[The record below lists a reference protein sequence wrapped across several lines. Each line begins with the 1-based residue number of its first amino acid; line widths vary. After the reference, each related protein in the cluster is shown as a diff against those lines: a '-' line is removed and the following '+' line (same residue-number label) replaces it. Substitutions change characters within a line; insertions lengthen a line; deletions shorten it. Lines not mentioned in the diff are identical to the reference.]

1 MLDLIIKNGQII
13 DGTGAEPF
21 FADIGIE
28 NGKIVIIGDCGQEA
42 KKVIDAAGLVVTP
55 GFIDSHSH
63 VDNAAVDFPEQK
75 EKCEQGIT
83 TSVAGQ
89 CGSSY
94 MPKIKAS
101 AEARRSA
108 EGFFKKLD
116 TLPLGANIVTFVGHG
131 TVRSSVMGLA
141 NREPTDDELEQMKEL
156 VRESVK
162 AGALGVSFGLIY
174 VPSCYAKTAELV
186 EIAKACKEAGG
197 MISAHIRGEGAQVV
211 DSVKE
216 FIHIIKESGAK
227 GVISHHKAAGAKN
240 HGKTEITLKLIE
252 QANSEGADIYCD
264 VYPYIASSTTL
275 STKFVPKE
283 FQADNKMLEN
293 LADPAIRALIKER
306 LVTQETS
313 SYDGILVTVC
323 KNHPEFQGKTLTEIG
338 EMLDCDCVEAAL
350 RVIELGRGSASACYF
365 TMNESDVERVM
376 AYPRSMICTDSSV
389 ARNNSVYHPR
399 LRASFPRAIGEYCRN
414 RGVVPLVEMIRKI
427 TSLPANVYGLEG
439 KGIIRE
445 GYDADICIFDFDK
458 IIDKATYAEPTNK
471 CEGLGYVIISGEIAC
486 AHAVYTGS
494 GSGKAIR
501 RKN

>member
-21 FADIGIE
+21 FADIGIDH
-28 NGKIVIIGDCGQEA
+28 GKIVFIGDCKQEA

-63 VDNAAVDFPEQK
+63 VDNAVLEFPEQR

-94 MPKIKAS
+94 MPKIKS
-101 AEARRSA
+101 SGEARRSA
-108 EGFFKKLD
+108 AGFFNKLD

-141 NREPTDDELEQMKEL
+141 NREPTEAELEQMKDL

-174 VPSCYAKTAELV
+174 VPGCYAKTEELV
-186 EIAKACKEAGG
+186 EIAKACKAAGG

-216 FIHIIKESGAK
+216 FIHIVKESGAK
-227 GVISHHKAAGAKN
+227 GVISHHKAAGVKN
-240 HGKTEITLKLIE
+240 HGKTEITLELIK
-252 QANSEGADIYCD
+252 QAVAEGADIYCD
-264 VYPYIASSTTL
+264 VYPYVASSTSL
-275 STKFVPKE
+275 SAKFVPKD

-293 LADPAIRALIKER
+293 LADPATRALIKER
-306 LVTQETS
+306 LVAQETS
-313 SYDGILVTVC
+313 SYDGVLVTVC
-323 KNHPEFQGKTLTEIG
+323 KGHPEFQGKTLTEIAK
-338 EMLDCDCVEAAL
+338 MLDCDCVEAAL

-389 ARNNSVYHPR
+389 AGNNSVYHPR
-399 LRASFPRAIGEYCRN
+399 LRASFPRAIGEYCRE

-427 TSLPANVYGLEG
+427 TSLPADVYGLEG
-439 KGIIRE
+439 KSIIRE

-458 IIDKATYAEPTNK
+458 IIDKATYAEPTK
-471 CEGLGYVIISGEIAC
+471 GCEGLNYVIISGEIAC
-486 AHAVYTGS
+486 VDAVYTGA

>member
-13 DGTGAEPF
+13 DGTGAEAF

-28 NGKIVIIGDCGQEA
+28 NGKIVFIGDCKQEA
-42 KKVIDAAGLVVTP
+42 KMVIDAAGLVVTP

-63 VDNAAVDFPEQK
+63 ADNAVVDFPEQR

-101 AEARRSA
+101 DEARHSA

-141 NREPTDDELEQMKEL
+141 NREPTEGELEQMKEL

-197 MISAHIRGEGAQVV
+197 MVSAHIRGEGEQLV

-216 FIHIIKESGAK
+216 FIHIVKESGVK

-252 QANSEGADIYCD
+252 EANAEGADIYCD
-264 VYPYIASSTTL
+264 VYPYIASSTSL
-275 STKFVPKE
+275 SSKFVPKE
-283 FQADNKMLEN
+283 YHADNKMLQN
-293 LADPAIRALIKER
+293 LADPAIRAQIKAR

-313 SYDGILVTVC
+313 SYDGVLVTVC
-323 KNHPEFQGKTLTEIG
+323 KGHPEFQGKTLPEIAK
-338 EMLDCDCVEAAL
+338 MLDCDCVEAAL
-350 RVIELGRGSASACYF
+350 RVIEFGRGSASACYF

-414 RGVVPLVEMIRKI
+414 RGVVPLAEMIRKI
-427 TSLPANVYGLEG
+427 TSLPAHVYGLEG

-445 GYDADICIFDFDK
+445 GYDADICIFDSDK
-458 IIDKATYAEPTNK
+458 IIDKATYEEPTNR
-471 CEGLGYVIISGEIAC
+471 CEGLSYVIISGEIASVD
-486 AHAVYTGS
+486 AVYTGS
-494 GSGKAIR
+494 GSGRAIR